1 MGASATTQSF
11 LECILTILIIYL
23 TLLGITQN
31 LISLSQ
37 LFKLQ
42 QHKHK
47 IHSTSQE
54 VRDSNHAHIPHSKHT
69 NIIDQK
75 AIIYYN
81 KNNEESLAS
90 YLLRIAALV
99 GMILDGSFFIS
110 LLQVLSGSVLGHPQ
124 DLIVPRII
132 ALLRCSSK
140 HLVLSFL
147 TGIHRNETDP
157 EKSLSRGERYRR
169 APRSQRNITWFTT

>member
-1 MGASATTQSF
+1 MGASATTHSF
-11 LECILTILIIYL
+11 LECILTVLIIYL
-23 TLLGITQN
+23 TLLRITQN

-42 QHKHK
+42 QHKHTK
-47 IHSTSQE
+47 SIQRHKRFGIRTTLTS
-54 VRDSNHAHIPHSKHT
+54 HIQNVQT
-69 NIIDQK
+69 YLTQK

-157 EKSLSRGERYRR
+157 ENYFSRGKRYRR
-169 APRSQRNITWFTT
+169 APKSQGI